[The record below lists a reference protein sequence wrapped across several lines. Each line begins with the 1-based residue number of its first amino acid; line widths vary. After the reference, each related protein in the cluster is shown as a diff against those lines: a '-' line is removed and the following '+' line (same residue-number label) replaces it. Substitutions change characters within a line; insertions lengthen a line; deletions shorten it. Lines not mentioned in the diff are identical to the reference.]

1 VDCSECH
8 TVAVTLSQIR
18 RLELS
23 GQPSR
28 FYTLRPDAGAQAPA
42 PALGLSKSHNRPFG
56 TLTLF
61 RGASLAKIETR
72 GACEQGIREGDQPKR
87 GEITEFSARSRQ
99 RLRCKIAS
107 VCRNELPYFLTL
119 TYPAEWTWDVELWK
133 RHLKIFS
140 QRFERRF
147 PTAGFIWK
155 LEFQER
161 GAPHFHP
168 FVWGIP
174 ESDGFRGIIDFISEA
189 WFEVVASGDQKHFV
203 AGTSVQKIR
212 SVMGAM
218 RYVSGYASKNDQTLP
233 GKKVG
238 RYWGVVGRKNI
249 PWGELETLALDHAQ
263 SKFVMRT
270 VRRYIL
276 SVNRQTRIRRVA
288 RQVGL
293 TPSQLISFGGW
304 FERGDINWGKRFR
317 AAGSKMPQKLRLR
330 NLRSMNVFLDADFW
344 AARLP
349 DMLSQ
354 L

>member
-1 VDCSECH
+1 LPRAS
-8 TVAVTLSQIR
+8 A
-18 RLELS
+18 
-23 GQPSR
+23 
-28 FYTLRPDAGAQAPA
+28 AGIP
-42 PALGLSKSHNRPFG
+42 GLSNSHSRPFG

-61 RGASLAKIETR
+61 RGASLAKVETGGGFGR
-72 GACEQGIREGDQPKR
+72 ANWESEESSGVCEQPRR

-119 TYPAEWTWDVELWK
+119 TYPAEWTWDVKLWK
-133 RHLKIFS
+133 RHLKVFS

-155 LEFQER
+155 LEFQKR

-174 ESDGFRGIIDFISEA
+174 ESEGIRAIIHFVSEA
-189 WFEVVASGDQKHFV
+189 WFEVVGSADQKHCV
-203 AGTSVQKIR
+203 AGTSVEKIR
-212 SVMGAM
+212 TVMGAM
-218 RYVSGYASKNDQTLP
+218 RYVSGYASKSDQTLP

-249 PWGELETLALDHAQ
+249 PWGRPETIVLNHAQ
-263 SKFVMRT
+263 SKFVLRT
-270 VRRYIL
+270 VRRYMR

-288 RQVGL
+288 KQIGFK
-293 TPSQLISFGGW
+293 PAELISFGGW
-304 FERGDINWGKRFR
+304 FEPRKFDWGKRLR
-317 AAGSKMPQKLRLR
+317 AAGRRMPQKLRLR

-344 AARLP
+344 AQKLPRLL
-349 DMLSQ
+349 LSV
-354 L
+354 